1 MTRETVSIAAEWA
14 QSKSATGVISMTS
27 KLKLLVA
34 SSSVPLIMLCS
45 APAFAAGTTQGTS
58 ITNTVNV
65 NFQVGGVAQT
75 QQTAADTFVVDRKII
90 FTLAEKAPTG
100 TTSVN
105 PGQTARQTTFILNN
119 TSNDTL
125 DFTITPSQIVGGTAA
140 HGGTDAFNVT
150 NLLVCLDANAD
161 AVCDAAATATLTVN
175 DLAADANMTI
185 LIVGDIPLSATNG
198 QVAGVTLTAAALNSN
213 GTAITAATDST
224 ANGAGTVETIF
235 ADAAK
240 SGNGGTSAARD
251 GIDVAT
257 DDYTVQAAVLSVFK
271 SSRVVS
277 DGVSASNFKSVPGAV
292 VEYCISVANAAG
304 GATATNIS
312 ISDLVPTNT
321 TYVPGSIF
329 VDSTVTSPGA
339 GQTCSGGTGV
349 TDASDADAGSFGTPA
364 NTVTGTLSNIAAS
377 QSRALIFRATI
388 N

>member
-1 MTRETVSIAAEWA
+1 
-14 QSKSATGVISMTS
+14 MTS

-34 SSSVPLIMLCS
+34 SSSVSLAMLCS
-45 APAFAAGTTQGTS
+45 TPAFAAGTTQGTS
-58 ITNTVNV
+58 ITNNVNV
-65 NFQVGGVAQT
+65 NFQVGGVPQT
-75 QQTAADTFVVDRKII
+75 QASASDVFVVDRKVI

-100 TTSVN
+100 TTSVS
-105 PGQTARQTTFILNN
+105 PGQTARITTFILTN

-125 DFTITPSQIVGGTAA
+125 DFTITPSQLVGGTAA

-161 AVCDAAATATLTVN
+161 NTCDAAATATLNVN
-175 DLAADANMTI
+175 DLIADANTTI
-185 LIVGDIPLSATNG
+185 LVVGDIPLAAVNG
-198 QVAGVTLTAAALNSN
+198 QVAGISLSAAALNSN
-213 GTAITAATDST
+213 GTAITAATDAT
-224 ANGAGTVETIF
+224 VNGAGTVETIF

-240 SGNGGTSAARD
+240 SGNAGTSAARD

-271 SSRVVS
+271 TSRIIS

-304 GATATNIS
+304 GATATNIT

-321 TYVPGSIF
+321 TYQAGTIRVNG
-329 VDSTVTSPGA
+329 TVTSPGA
-339 GQTCSGGTGV
+339 TQTCAAGTVV

-364 NTVTGTLSNIAAS
+364 NTVAGTLNNIAGGNS
-377 QSRALIFRATI
+377 SALIFRATI

>member
-1 MTRETVSIAAEWA
+1 
-14 QSKSATGVISMTS
+14 MTS
-27 KLKLLVA
+27 KLKFLVA
-34 SSSVPLIMLCS
+34 SSAVPLTMLGTT
-45 APAFAAGTTQGTS
+45 PAFAAGTAQGTG

-65 NFQVGGVAQT
+65 NYQVGGVAQT
-75 QQTAADTFVVDRKII
+75 QQTATDTFVVDRKII
-90 FTLAEKAPTG
+90 FTLAEKAPIG
-100 TTSVN
+100 TTSVT
-105 PGQTARQTTFILNN
+105 PGQSAQQTTFILTN

-150 NLLVCLDANAD
+150 NLLVCLDAD
-161 AVCDAAATATLTVN
+161 ANGTCDAAATATLTVN
-175 DLAADANMTI
+175 DLIADANTTI
-185 LIVGDIPLSATNG
+185 LIVGDIPLAATNG
-198 QVAGVTLTAAALNSN
+198 QVAGVTLSAAALNSN
-213 GTAITAATDST
+213 GTAITAATDAT

-235 ADAAK
+235 ADAVK

-257 DDYTVQAAVLSVFK
+257 DDYTISAAVLSVFK
-271 SSRVVS
+271 SSVVIS

-321 TYVPGSIF
+321 TYLAGSIR
-329 VDSTVTSPGA
+329 VNGTVTGPGA
-339 GQTCSGGTGV
+339 GQTCSAGTSV

-364 NTVTGTLSNIAAS
+364 NTVAGSLTNIAGGAS
-377 QSRALIFRATI
+377 SALIFRVTL